1 MAGLT
6 VPSGAFPQAI
16 ERSMEVVRRI
26 LDQTKNPMAAG
37 DVDHR
42 YEDKFALVEFLTNT
56 GIAATLNVLEQLDG
70 FNEDVLKQICVV
82 VQGQKR
88 SMTLRLAVEEDCE
101 FVEEALRTMESPTSQ
116 TTVDE
121 TIVGSPAS
129 STVYSHK
136 VVKQVKEYHWKAGV
150 RHILVLFA
158 GTDPSA
164 GMTLGSRTGTT
175 RLVTST
181 NKPPFPP
188 STRPPIDLDLTWL
201 INQINQESLESS
213 FVIQR
218 EESKT
223 PRRNKQ
229 TKEAIRFF
237 DSLSRWSYQSLN
249 YFCRTIQEEL
259 LRNQAEASP
268 TDWLQKIEASSVFT
282 PILPLFQEYDDGQ
295 ANNGN
300 NSGTVEKCGV
310 IALRAP
316 PTGSPILPLKDSS
329 LFLKE
334 QCSTLSN
341 TLLDLAGN
349 FADPSDQSQIASAY
363 ESKLV
368 LLWNHLR
375 DLSQQ
380 WRRGVDYVEEMLYS
394 QLVSAVG
401 KEVQETDF
409 HNFLKFH
416 NQRLFG
422 RAFSPKPFC
431 YAIRQPNQYPDG
443 ELSILWTSSNFFGT
457 AKTSTP
463 IETFSR
469 CVPGDSLVTPMS
481 IPLNAATTVE
491 FMGDQ
496 FLHGW
501 MDTKFTSQPS
511 GSLSISARA
520 RQFSSFLLVTG
531 NISGPN
537 EFKPN
542 DAIIIQNK
550 DEVLIELLA
559 ATLPSAKEF
568 RDTIKSLSPEQ
579 ARFAKSYRAMQLD
592 SSVFGI
598 WIVQVKP
605 QMEALLDLPPG
616 ALTKEIQLSQDLL
629 SLFVEYQ
636 IPPSLVSFDGEAST
650 ATVAK
655 VEKVKQYVKGVV
667 DVIHGV
673 KQNQLQEEQMK
684 KEAALAQDRTFAPH
698 AGGFGGV
705 AAANSFGASPAVF
718 AQDRASGPYSVA
730 YGGNTAVN
738 SFGTPPA
745 PDAFGSPALPA
756 PPAPAPSSLFG
767 SPAPA
772 AFRSPPLP
780 KAPAFESATTAAPS
794 SAPPVIQARSKESA
808 EADTIALDLSEGF
821 DVLQDQFSD
830 LQLGGTNQHSDFS
843 AIPKQLDHMFES
855 FDKDGALRTM
865 TIKTG
870 ETLMRK
876 RQKNILTNMET
887 NVLHRTEKKS
897 ETDKALDL
905 LDALSRS
912 GSLPIVSGELH
923 VIVGVCHSFEKN
935 VMATV
940 IEENINPIEKVD
952 YSSLLIAASV
962 HEAKIPALLANGA
975 EPPALA
981 LKNQEFPP
989 SMGSRIEGDA

>member
-1 MAGLT
+1 MAGVSL
-6 VPSGAFPQAI
+6 PNGAFPQAI

-26 LDQTKNPMAAG
+26 LDQTKNPMAAA

-42 YEDKFALVEFLTNT
+42 YEDKFSLVECLTNT

-101 FVEEALRTMESPTSQ
+101 FVEETLRTVESPTSQ

-121 TIVGSPAS
+121 TTAGSPAS

-150 RHILVLFA
+150 RHTLVLFA
-158 GTDPSA
+158 GTDPSM
-164 GMTLGSRTGTT
+164 GMTMGSRTGTT
-175 RLVTST
+175 RLVTSM

-201 INQINQESLESS
+201 INQINQDSLESS

-229 TKEAIRFF
+229 TEEAIRFF
-237 DSLSRWSYQSLN
+237 VSLSRWSYHSLT

-259 LRNQAEASP
+259 LRGQAEASP
-268 TDWLQKIEASSVFT
+268 TDWLQKIEASSVFV

-310 IALRAP
+310 VAIRAP
-316 PTGSPILPLKDSS
+316 PTGSPILPLTDSS
-329 LFLKE
+329 SFLKE

-341 TLLDLAGN
+341 TLLNLAGN
-349 FADPSDQSQIASAY
+349 FPDPSDQTQIASTY

-375 DLSQQ
+375 DISQQ

-401 KEVQETDF
+401 KQVQETDF
-409 HNFLKFH
+409 DVFLKFH

-443 ELSILWTSSNFFGT
+443 DISIVRTPFNTGT
-457 AKTSTP
+457 ANSPTP

-469 CVPGDSLVTPMS
+469 CIPGDSLVTPMS
-481 IPLNAATTVE
+481 IPLNAATTIE

-511 GSLSISARA
+511 GSFSISARA
-520 RQFSSFLLVTG
+520 RQFSCFLLVTG
-531 NISGPN
+531 FISGPN

-550 DEVLIELLA
+550 DEVLIELM
-559 ATLPSAKEF
+559 ATALPSAKEF
-568 RDTIKSLSPEQ
+568 RDAIKSLSPEQ
-579 ARFAKSYRAMQLD
+579 ARFAKSFRAMQLD

-605 QMEALLDLPPG
+605 QMESLLDLPPG
-616 ALTKEIQLSQDLL
+616 ALIKEIQLSQDLL
-629 SLFVEYQ
+629 SLFTEYQ
-636 IPPSLVSFDGEAST
+636 IPPSLVSFDGAANT
-650 ATVAK
+650 AAVDK
-655 VEKVKQYVKGVV
+655 LEKVKQHVKGVV

-684 KEAALAQDRTFAPH
+684 KEAAYARDRAFASHSAAGDSPS
-698 AGGFGGV
+698 ASRFGGPPPVSGGFGSQAPAG
-705 AAANSFGASPAVF
+705 FG
-718 AQDRASGPYSVA
+718 
-730 YGGNTAVN
+730 
-738 SFGTPPA
+738 
-745 PDAFGSPALPA
+745 
-756 PPAPAPSSLFG
+756 APAPGGFG
-767 SPAPA
+767 APSRPCAFSSPAPSA
-772 AFRSPPLP
+772 LFGQSLPLP
-780 KAPAFESATTAAPS
+780 RAPAVESATVAAPN
-794 SAPPVIQARSKESA
+794 SAPPNIQARSQENA
-808 EADTIALDLSEGF
+808 EADTIGLDLSEGF

-830 LQLGGTNQHSDFS
+830 LQLSGTNQHNNDYS
-843 AIPKQLDHMFES
+843 AIPKQLDQMFES
-855 FDKDGALRTM
+855 FDKDGALRTV

-870 ETLMRK
+870 DKLIRK
-876 RQKNILTNMET
+876 RQQNILTPMET
-887 NVLHRTEKKS
+887 NILSGNEKKS

-923 VIVGVCHSFEKN
+923 VIIGVRHSFEKN

-962 HEAKIPALLANGA
+962 HAAKIPELLANGA
-975 EPPALA
+975 EPPALV

-989 SMGSRIEGDA
+989 SMGGRIEGDA